1 MDEKKFEA
9 IMVLLVP
16 QIVELI
22 AENNHINEVTA
33 TAAFYESGV
42 YAILEQEETKLWHLS
57 PLAIYSMFDKE
68 QKTGKFEIPEEI

>member
-42 YAILEQEETKLWHLS
+42 YAILEQEET
-57 PLAIYSMFDKE
+57 
-68 QKTGKFEIPEEI
+68 